1 MDRIVLTRP
10 NQSWGIDFLSDV
22 LLDGRKF
29 RALTV
34 VHNHTRECLAIEVA
48 KSLTGD
54 DVVRMLTNIAKER
67 H

>member
-1 MDRIVLTRP
+1 MDRIALTRP
-10 NQSWGIDFLSDV
+10 NQSWGMDFLSDV

-34 VHNHTRECLAIEVA
+34 VDNHTRECLAIEVA